1 MITMFNRRE
10 LTVVWGMEK
19 LNALR
24 AALSEAGIESTVK
37 APGLTAD
44 ALNHAQVGGLETRT
58 PERREYILYVAKEDY
73 QRAAALMQGRA

>member
-24 AALSEAGIESTVK
+24 AALSEAGIESAVK
-37 APGLTAD
+37 APGLAAD

-58 PERREYILYVAKEDY
+58 PQRREYILYVAKEDY
-73 QRAAALMQGRA
+73 QRAAALIRGRA